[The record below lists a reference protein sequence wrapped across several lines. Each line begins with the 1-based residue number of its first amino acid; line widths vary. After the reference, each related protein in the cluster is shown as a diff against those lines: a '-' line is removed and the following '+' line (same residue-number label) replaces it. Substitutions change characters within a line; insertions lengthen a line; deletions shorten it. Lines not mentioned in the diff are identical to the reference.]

1 MFAALLLVAATAT
14 GIASPADPLRITPA
28 EKAACTQDA
37 TRLCSGTYP
46 DEARLLEC
54 MKANRAALSA
64 ACGTAFDA
72 GVRRRGL

>member
-1 MFAALLLVAATAT
+1 MLAALLLVAATAT

-28 EKAACTQDA
+28 ERSACTQDA

-46 DEARLLEC
+46 AEARRLEG
-54 MKANRAALSA
+54 MKATRAALSA
-64 ACGTAFDA
+64 PCGTACDA

>member
-1 MFAALLLVAATAT
+1 MLAALLLVVTTGTAV
-14 GIASPADPLRITPA
+14 PADPMRITPA

-37 TRLCSGTYP
+37 MRLCSGTYP
-46 DEARLLEC
+46 DEEKLIGC

>member
-1 MFAALLLVAATAT
+1 MLAVLLFVAATGTAV
-14 GIASPADPLRITPA
+14 PADPMRITPA

-46 DEARLLEC
+46 DEAKLLEC